1 MAQSSIRSFDAY
13 LKARQEKAAAKAAPD
28 PSDIVMK
35 ALVNGPLSV
44 SALLKA
50 TDLPFTAVADL
61 LAKLEDFG
69 LVRREDKPDGKV
81 FHLTDEGRKAAQSD

>member
-1 MAQSSIRSFDAY
+1 VAQSSIKSFDAY
-13 LKARQEKAAAKAAPD
+13 LKARQEKSPAKAAPD
-28 PSDIVMK
+28 PSDGVMR
-35 ALVNGPLSV
+35 ALADGPLSV

-50 TDLPFTAVADL
+50 TDLPFTALADL

-69 LVRREDKPDGKV
+69 LVRREDQSDGKV